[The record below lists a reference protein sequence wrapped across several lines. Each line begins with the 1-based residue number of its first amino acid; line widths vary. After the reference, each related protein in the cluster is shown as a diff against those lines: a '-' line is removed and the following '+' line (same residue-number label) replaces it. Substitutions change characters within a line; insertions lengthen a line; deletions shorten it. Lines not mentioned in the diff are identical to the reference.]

1 MSGRAFLLSIALTSA
16 AAAQQTA
23 PDGLAPL
30 PAQSLRAPLQD
41 ELDLDREQREA
52 AFAAAERGLAWLAG
66 EQGSHGE
73 FQGDVGNKRMDSY
86 IVVRSAAQNR
96 ARGEGHVGLSA
107 IAGMAFLAGGHL
119 PDRGRYG
126 KTVRGV
132 IDYLVEHTGEAG
144 YITDGGTNMYSHA
157 FATLFLA
164 EAHGMVVDAKLRDAL
179 DRAVRMIVDCQNRQG
194 GWRYTPFTQE
204 ADMSVTVCQLQALRA
219 ARNIGI
225 QVNKQTIDDAVGYV
239 MRARIKR
246 GPDAGLYYYKTAGAG
261 AWEKSREY
269 AINAAAVTALASAGI
284 LDESLHAPT
293 LDWLEREYV
302 DVADYYATHYYYWYG
317 NYYACQA
324 FFQAGGPRFHS
335 FERRLQRD
343 LLRTQQSDGRWRN
356 DVGPGDVFSTAV
368 AALILQ
374 IEKQYLP
381 IFQR

>member
-164 EAHGMVVDAKLRDAL
+164 QVHGLQREQRIRTAL
-179 DRAVRMIVDCQNRQG
+179 ERASRLIVDCQNAQG
-194 GWRYTPFTQE
+194 GWRYYAFTSE
-204 ADMSVTVCQLQALRA
+204 ADLSVTVCQLQALRA
-219 ARNIGI
+219 AYNIGI
-225 QVNKQTIDDAVGYV
+225 QVDRGVMDRAVAYV
-239 MRARIKR
+239 KR
-246 GPDAGLYYYKTAGAG
+246 SRTEQGRSTGLFYYKIQGRG
-261 AWEKSREY
+261 SRDRNRDY
-269 AINAAAVTALASAGI
+269 AINAAAVTSLFSAGVYDEELYGPA
-284 LDESLHAPT
+284 LDFVAE
-293 LDWLEREYV
+293 EYSYI
-302 DVADYYATHYYYWYG
+302 ADFYADHFFFWYGSYYAI
-317 NYYACQA
+317 QA
-324 FFQAGGPRFHS
+324 LHHAGGERYRRFAA
-335 FERRLQRD
+335 RLDAD
-343 LLRTQQSDGRWRN
+343 LLRMQQSDGRWIDR
-356 DVGPGDVFSTAV
+356 VGPGDEFSTAI
-368 AALILQ
+368 ACLILALPWQ
-374 IEKQYLP
+374 QLP

>member
-269 AINAAAVTALASAGI
+269 AINAAAVTALASAG
-284 LDESLHAPT
+284 HP
-293 LDWLEREYV
+293 RR
-302 DVADYYATHYYYWYG
+302 VAARAD
-317 NYYACQA
+317 
-324 FFQAGGPRFHS
+324 AGLARARIRRR
-335 FERRLQRD
+335 RRLLRD
-343 LLRTQQSDGRWRN
+343 ALLLLVRQLLRLPGLLPGRRPRAFTASSDACSATCCGRSN
-356 DVGPGDVFSTAV
+356 PTA
-368 AALILQ
+368 AGATTSARATSSR
-374 IEKQYLP
+374 P
-381 IFQR
+381 RSPR